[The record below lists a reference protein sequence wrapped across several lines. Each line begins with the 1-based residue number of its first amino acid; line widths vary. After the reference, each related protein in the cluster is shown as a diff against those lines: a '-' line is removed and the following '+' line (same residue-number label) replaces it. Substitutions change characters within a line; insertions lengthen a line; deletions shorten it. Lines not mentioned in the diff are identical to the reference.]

1 MANRKKSRSSK
12 KKKLKY
18 ILSIT
23 IIALIFVGGLIFYN
37 LVIKND
43 LLGFSDTP
51 IENSDTKDTS
61 SNNDP
66 IKTEEIQKPYSSDNK
81 PTPPENTSTEV
92 LLTTVGDCTLGRD
105 EKYSYEG
112 SLPQVLEKNNNDF
125 SYIFK
130 NVYSIFNSDDITI
143 ANLEGTFTNSKVKAD
158 KQFTFKAP
166 PEYAKILT
174 SGSVEGVNLSNNHTM
189 DYLKQGFEDTKTAL
203 ISEEI
208 EYFGEGNVWVT
219 EVKGVKFGFLGYKGF
234 YNSKELQDKMKSDI
248 LNLKKQNC
256 IVIIN
261 FHWGEEGKY
270 TPNSVQKSIA
280 HFAID
285 NGADLII
292 GHHPH
297 VVQGL
302 EKYKN
307 KLIFYS
313 LGNFAFGG
321 NRNPSDKDTLIA
333 QVKFNFENS
342 TLSSYDFKVIPAKL
356 SSVNYTNDYSPI
368 VAEGNSKA
376 AILDKLNKI
385 SPNLGLKI
393 DGTFQNI
400 PLSNK
405 EPLK

>member
-51 IENSDTKDTS
+51 IENSNTKNTS